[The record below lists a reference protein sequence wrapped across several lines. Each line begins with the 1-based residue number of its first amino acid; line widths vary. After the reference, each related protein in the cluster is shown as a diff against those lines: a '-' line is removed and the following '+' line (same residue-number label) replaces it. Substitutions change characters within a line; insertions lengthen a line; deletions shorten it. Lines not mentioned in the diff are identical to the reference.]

1 MKAKD
6 GRDFLNFEDCI
17 VSVRNYLNGE
27 QFVQISNTCESMKI
41 SKKEFDK
48 MVKFV
53 NNKFSKESQQ

>member
-1 MKAKD
+1 MKEKE

-17 VSVRNYLNGE
+17 VYVRNYESGE
-27 QFVQISNTCESMKI
+27 QFIQISNICETMRI